1 MVRNR
6 STLTTVVA
14 LVLALVA
21 LSCVSG
27 SGEIIPE
34 VASTVEVASVASVGS
49 VDGEVNVVRTS
60 PVLTVSETSVV
71 SEPETVVYR
80 DGRGYLSDVVP
91 PCSFG
96 GDEDRDPCEPKEIP
110 PIETLSSASYT
121 FLEIDFLR
129 TMLGGSIDFLGT
141 HLVLRGVVQDN
152 STRCDYFP
160 ILFPIFAS
168 DDMKEGMS
176 SFKYLY
182 DYHCFVDVAVSEYII
197 GEGPPVMTISVNRN
211 TITKYVIDELEKD
224 PEELLNY
231 PRSWTA
237 EAYEGREIVV
247 FLSTSITFAVE
258 TWAVTGVWFLQRTDD
273 NLIQAVSLDRDAVPE
288 ELKDDRIMPLDEL
301 ITSAKQ
307 AAEERDKL
315 TNGRL
320 GVATRLP
327 LLITDAYDLR
337 EYYIN
342 AGAVYGTVEGATVL
356 PPPVPGENDPAPPT
370 IPIDDGT
377 TVSSVLAPGEEPTA
391 PPSTDDAG
399 LQDDEATTT
408 TTTTTTS
415 TTTTT
420 TATESTTSTE
430 AVPTSEVSPTAPVDT
445 EPVTTTIT
453 TTTTTVTT
461 EPAVTEPASTTTT
474 VTTEPAVTEP
484 ASTTTT
490 ATTEP
495 AVTEPA
501 STTTTISEPAVTA
514 SSTTT
519 TVVSSAPGG
528 AGGSPEP
535 GEGLSGE
542 EQVAPTTTA
551 VSGGDDDPEAETA
564 TSPVEGPEE
573 QQGNGLG
580 ESGQDLGNDG

>member
-1 MVRNR
+1 M
-6 STLTTVVA
+6 
-14 LVLALVA
+14 LALVA

-27 SGEIIPE
+27 SGEVNPE
-34 VASTVEVASVASVGS
+34 EVSPELASTVASVGYA
-49 VDGEVNVVRTS
+49 GEEVKVARTS
-60 PVLTVSETSVV
+60 PVLTVSEISVV
-71 SEPETVVYR
+71 SETISETEGIVYR
-80 DGRGYLSDVVP
+80 DGRGYLSGVVP
-91 PCSFG
+91 PCSLG
-96 GDEDRDPCEPKEIP
+96 GDGDSCEPRRIL

-129 TMLGGSIDFLGT
+129 TMLGGNIDFLGT

-160 ILFPIFAS
+160 TVFPIFAS

-176 SFKYLY
+176 RFKNLY
-182 DYHCFVDVAVSEYII
+182 DYHCFVDVAVSEYIV
-197 GEGPPVMTISVNRN
+197 GEGPPVMTISVNRYP
-211 TITKYVIDELEKD
+211 ITKYVIDELGKD
-224 PEELLNY
+224 PEEESNY

-237 EAYEGREIVV
+237 ETYEGREMVV
-247 FLSTSITFAVE
+247 FLSTSLTFAVE

-301 ITSAKQ
+301 LARAKQ

-320 GVATRLP
+320 GIATRLP

-356 PPPVPGENDPAPPT
+356 PPPSPGENDPAPSTLPV
-370 IPIDDGT
+370 DDGT

-445 EPVTTTIT
+445 EPVTTTTTAAAT
-453 TTTTTVTT
+453 TT
-461 EPAVTEPASTTTT
+461 
-474 VTTEPAVTEP
+474 TTEPAVTEP

-490 ATTEP
+490 AVTT
-495 AVTEPA
+495 
-501 STTTTISEPAVTA
+501 
-514 SSTTT
+514 
-519 TVVSSAPGG
+519 SAPGD

-535 GEGLSGE
+535 G
-542 EQVAPTTTA
+542 QA
-551 VSGGDDDPEAETA
+551 EAETA
-564 TSPVEGPEE
+564 TAPVEGPEE
-573 QQGNGLG
+573 QQGDGGG
-580 ESGQDLGNDG
+580 ESGQELADNG

>member
-1 MVRNR
+1 MKNR
-6 STLTTVVA
+6 SIFLV
-14 LVLALVA
+14 VLALVA

-27 SGEIIPE
+27 SGEVNPE
-34 VASTVEVASVASVGS
+34 EVSPELASTVASVGYA
-49 VDGEVNVVRTS
+49 GEEVKVARTS
-60 PVLTVSETSVV
+60 PVLTVSEISVV
-71 SEPETVVYR
+71 SETISETEGIVYR
-80 DGRGYLSDVVP
+80 DGRGYLSGVVP
-91 PCSFG
+91 PCSLG
-96 GDEDRDPCEPKEIP
+96 GDGDSCEPRKIP

-129 TMLGGSIDFLGT
+129 TMLGGNIDFLGT

-160 ILFPIFAS
+160 ILFPNFAP

-176 SFKYLY
+176 RFKNLY

-211 TITKYVIDELEKD
+211 TIAKSVIDEQGKD
-224 PEELLNY
+224 PEELLNN

-237 EAYEGREIVV
+237 KAYEGREMVV
-247 FLSTSITFAVE
+247 FLSTSLTFAVE
-258 TWAVTGVWFLQRTDD
+258 TWATTDVWFLQRTDD

-342 AGAVYGTVEGATVL
+342 AGAVYGAVEDATVL
-356 PPPVPGENDPAPPT
+356 PPPVPGESDSAPT
-370 IPIDDGT
+370 SLPIKDGT
-377 TVSSVLAPGEEPTA
+377 TVSSVPVPGEEPVA

-399 LQDDEATTT
+399 LPDDESTATTT
-408 TTTTTTS
+408 AMATS

-430 AVPTSEVSPTAPVDT
+430 VVSTSEVSPTAPVAT
-445 EPVTTTIT
+445 EPVTTTTAAAT
-453 TTTTTVTT
+453 TT
-461 EPAVTEPASTTTT
+461 
-474 VTTEPAVTEP
+474 TTEPAVTEP

-490 ATTEP
+490 AVTT
-495 AVTEPA
+495 
-501 STTTTISEPAVTA
+501 
-514 SSTTT
+514 
-519 TVVSSAPGG
+519 SAPGD

-535 GEGLSGE
+535 G
-542 EQVAPTTTA
+542 QA
-551 VSGGDDDPEAETA
+551 EAETA
-564 TSPVEGPEE
+564 TAPVEGPEE
-573 QQGNGLG
+573 QQGDGGG
-580 ESGQDLGNDG
+580 ESGQEPADDG

>member
-1 MVRNR
+1 MKKSRIF
-6 STLTTVVA
+6 LVA
-14 LVLALVA
+14 LALVA

-27 SGEIIPE
+27 SGEVSPE
-34 VASTVEVASVASVGS
+34 LASTVASVGYA
-49 VDGEVNVVRTS
+49 GEEVKVVRTS

-71 SEPETVVYR
+71 SEPETIEYR
-80 DGRGYLSDVVP
+80 DGRGYLSGVVP
-91 PCSFG
+91 PCSMG
-96 GDEDRDPCEPKEIP
+96 RDGDRDPCEPKEIQ
-110 PIETLSSASYT
+110 PIKTSASASYT

-160 ILFPIFAS
+160 TVFPIFAS

-176 SFKYLY
+176 RFKNLY
-182 DYHCFVDVAVSEYII
+182 DYHCFVDVAVSEYIV
-197 GEGPPVMTISVNRN
+197 GEGPPVMTISVNRYP
-211 TITKYVIDELEKD
+211 ITKYVIDELGKD
-224 PEELLNY
+224 PEEESNY

-237 EAYEGREIVV
+237 ETYEGREMVV
-247 FLSTSITFAVE
+247 FLSTSLTFAVE

-356 PPPVPGENDPAPPT
+356 PPPSPGENDPAPPT
-370 IPIDDGT
+370 LPVDDGI
-377 TVSSVLAPGEEPTA
+377 TVSSVLAPGEDPTA

-399 LQDDEATTT
+399 LPDDEPTTT
-408 TTTTTTS
+408 TTAMATS

-420 TATESTTSTE
+420 TATESTTSTG
-430 AVPTSEVSPTAPVDT
+430 AVSTSEVSPTTPIDT
-445 EPVTTTIT
+445 EPVTTTT
-453 TTTTTVTT
+453 TTTT
-461 EPAVTEPASTTTT
+461 A
-474 VTTEPAVTEP
+474 TTEPAVTEP

-535 GEGLSGE
+535 GEGSSGE
-542 EQVAPTTTA
+542 EQAAPTTTA
-551 VSGGDDDPEAETA
+551 VSGDDDDPEAETA

-580 ESGQDLGNDG
+580 ESGQDPGNDG

>member
-1 MVRNR
+1 MKNGRIF
-6 STLTTVVA
+6 LGA
-14 LVLALVA
+14 LVLVA

-27 SGEIIPE
+27 SGEVSPE
-34 VASTVEVASVASVGS
+34 WSSTVATVGAT
-49 VDGEVNVVRTS
+49 DGAVKEVRTS

-71 SEPETVVYR
+71 SEPERIVYR
-80 DGRGYLSDVVP
+80 DGRGYLSGVVP

-96 GDEDRDPCEPKEIP
+96 GDENRDSCEPRKIQ
-110 PIETLSSASYT
+110 PIETSTSASYT

-141 HLVLRGVVQDN
+141 HLVLRGVVQDS
-152 STRCDYFP
+152 STRCDYYP
-160 ILFPIFAS
+160 ILFPIFAP
-168 DDMKEGMS
+168 DDMKKS
-176 SFKYLY
+176 ASNRFKNLY

-197 GEGPPVMTISVNRN
+197 GEGPPVMTVSVNRYP
-211 TITKYVIDELEKD
+211 ITKYVIDELGKD
-224 PEELLNY
+224 PEEESNY

-237 EAYEGREIVV
+237 ETYEGREMVV

-258 TWAVTGVWFLQRTDD
+258 TWAVTGVWFLRRTDD
-273 NLIQAVSLDRDAVPE
+273 NLIQAVALDRDAVPE
-288 ELKDDRIMPLDEL
+288 ELKDDRIMPLEEL
-301 ITSAKQ
+301 VTKAKQ

-320 GVATRLP
+320 GVDARLP

-356 PPPVPGENDPAPPT
+356 PPPSPGENDPAPPT
-370 IPIDDGT
+370 LPVDDGT
-377 TVSSVLAPGEEPTA
+377 TVSSVPVPGEEPTA

-399 LQDDEATTT
+399 LPDDEATTT
-408 TTTTTTS
+408 TTATTTS
-415 TTTTT
+415 TTTTK
-420 TATESTTSTE
+420 TATESTISTE
-430 AVPTSEVSPTAPVDT
+430 AVSTSEVSPTAPVAT
-445 EPVTTTIT
+445 EPVTTTT
-453 TTTTTVTT
+453 TTTT

-474 VTTEPAVTEP
+474 TTTEPAVTEP

-490 ATTEP
+490 TEP

-501 STTTTISEPAVTA
+501 STTTTTEPVITT
-514 SSTTT
+514 SSTTTTTT
-519 TVVSSAPGG
+519 TVVSSVPGG

-535 GEGLSGE
+535 GVGSSGE
-542 EQVAPTTTA
+542 EQAAPTTTA
-551 VSGGDDDPEAETA
+551 LSGDADDPEAETA

-573 QQGNGLG
+573 QQGNERG
-580 ESGQDLGNDG
+580 ESGQDPGNDG